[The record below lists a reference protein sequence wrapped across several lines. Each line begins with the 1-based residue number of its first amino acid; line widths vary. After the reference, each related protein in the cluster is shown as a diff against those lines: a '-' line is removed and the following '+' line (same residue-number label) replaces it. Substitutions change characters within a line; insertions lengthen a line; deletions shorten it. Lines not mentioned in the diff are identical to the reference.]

1 MAHFARLDAANVVT
15 EVLVVDNA
23 ILGEPEDEQ
32 LGIQWLVDFD
42 NLRGLEPAQ
51 WVQTSYNNNFRG
63 KYAGIGMTYDPIT
76 DTFVSPETPDDTV
89 PMIVPVE
96 EDI

>member
-42 NLRGLEPAQ
+42 NLRGLEPAP

-63 KYAGIGMTYDPIT
+63 RYAGIGMIY
-76 DTFVSPETPDDTV
+76 DTV
-89 PMIVPVE
+89 LNEFIAPDPAP
-96 EDI
+96 